1 MKRAALLLLAGF
13 AACAPARD
21 LSPPAPAGPTQEVT
35 PPSPVP
41 SASAAAAPSAPIKT
55 DADDPELREV
65 LESVA
70 KTRELAIKTRVRVTT
85 LGRDALLEKTKKKV
99 AEEIPAGVIDLQG
112 EALRAL
118 ALVPADYQVEDG
130 LLKLVTARVAGF
142 YDPDDQTMYLL
153 DDLQEDQREETL
165 PHELVHALQDQTFSI
180 GPLLDYRA
188 GDSDRSTAIQLLV
201 EGDATSAG
209 FDIAF
214 GSAFAVDEDALQ
226 ASFLLSTSMSE
237 VGRQT
242 PAVLI
247 GSLIAPYTDGFSF
260 AQALRKRGGWRAID
274 AAFKDLPASTE
285 QVLHPE
291 KYFAREKPV
300 EIPVLSVAALGEG
313 FEVALH
319 DVNGELG
326 LRLML
331 EQWSARAVAVKA
343 AAGWGGDRYIVARK
357 KETSE
362 HAFAMLT
369 RMDTAADAAE
379 LAHVLET
386 EMGKKCQVR
395 AELGP
400 VLVKRRHRDV
410 LVVAGPYAR
419 KKEGL
424 RGSGTCAL
432 AASWADEILTAVPR

>member
-1 MKRAALLLLAGF
+1 MRRGLFLIAAI

-21 LSPPAPAGPTQEVT
+21 LAPPAPIGTSPRVAE
-35 PPSPVP
+35 PPPRP
-41 SASAAAAPSAPIKT
+41 SASAFVEPTAPIKT
-55 DADDPELREV
+55 DADDPELRKV

-70 KTRELAIKTRVRVTT
+70 SARELSIKTRVRVTT

-118 ALVPADYQVEDG
+118 ALVPADYQVEEG

-153 DDLQEDQREETL
+153 DDLEEDQREETL
-165 PHELVHALQDQTFSI
+165 PHELVHALQDQAFSI

-188 GDSDRSTAIQLLV
+188 GESDRSTAIQLLV

-274 AAFKDLPASTE
+274 AAFKALPESTE

-291 KYFAREKPV
+291 KYFAGEKPV
-300 EIPVLSVAALGEG
+300 EIPVLPVVALGEG

-331 EQWSARAVAVKA
+331 EQWTARAIAVKA

-357 KETSE
+357 KDTTE

-369 RMDTAADAAE
+369 RMDTTADAAE

-386 EMGKKCQVR
+386 EMGKTCNAR
-395 AELGP
+395 ADLGP
-400 VLVKRRHRDV
+400 VVVKRRHKDV

-424 RGSGTCAL
+424 RGSGSCETAGK
-432 AASWADEILTAVPR
+432 WADEILRAVPK